1 MDFFPL
7 VKIIYDRIPNI
18 TAGEIKDMQ
27 RAFAKEKKMKD
38 LPSKSQI
45 LNSYFK
51 AVKEWKLERNQ
62 TFETLLR
69 KRAIRSLSW
78 IVPVQVLTKPW
89 PCPGQ
94 CIFCPN
100 DPWMPKSY
108 IKSEP
113 GAMRA
118 WLNQFDPMKQTY
130 NRLQSL
136 TTTGHQTDKIEMIIL
151 WWSWDAYPRDYKID
165 FVKQLYDACNTFSEL
180 KIVQG
185 ESFWTSDSEVKNLM
199 WNVQD
204 SSANA
209 SEWQYSKYHF
219 EIENLDKIK
228 YSDSLEE
235 AIKRNETA
243 KNRIIWLTI
252 ETRPDLVNHENCKF
266 WRELWVTRVEMWIQS
281 TNDEVL
287 KLNKRGHDVQK
298 IKDAM
303 YIMRQYWLKISI
315 HLMPWLYGSDFEK
328 DIQSFRDIYTDPAF
342 QPDEIKF
349 YPTSVIPNTEL
360 YNLYKEWKYT
370 PITTEQILSEI
381 RETFLNII
389 PPYTR
394 IKRLIRDI
402 PATEIVAWSNI
413 TNLSQMAHES
423 LLKEM
428 RDSYNWKWS
437 IDVENFYKRLY
448 GDYKLYESEDEYFQK
463 KSPFGK
469 GEAPKEQGDIYKKN
483 FLAYNP
489 SLLEK
494 AKELR
499 KNMTKAE
506 KKLRYECLQSL
517 EVKVLRRQPIDEYI
531 VDFYVA
537 SKKLVI
543 EIDWD
548 THWSDKEI
556 EYDEKRTEILNNLWL
571 KIIRFTNNEVLNN
584 FESVCGE
591 INEILYPPYPPCQR
605 GAENVSPLFFP
616 ADGGQYTEII
626 WTQPD
631 LKSFRNFVCL
641 DTRSREV
648 RNRVEKKKSDDLNL
662 VLRWYKSSAGQ
673 ECFISFEDELGY
685 LYGFTRLLLPNDDCM
700 VWIQWLEKWTAI
712 IRELHVYGELQKIWD
727 KSGKWTQHTWLGRRL
742 LAFAEGLS
750 KDFWYNQF
758 SVISWVGVREY
769 YRSLWFE
776 LKGTYMAKKI

>member
-1 MDFFPL
+1 MPVNRNNWNLEVNQYYILVYFWLYLMDFFPL
-7 VKIIYDRIPNI
+7 VKAIYDKIQNI
-18 TAGEIKDMQ
+18 TVDEIKDMQ

-45 LNSYFK
+45 LQSYFA
-51 AVKEWKLERNQ
+51 AVKEWKLEKNQ
-62 TFETLLR
+62 TFEMMLR

-108 IKSEP
+108 IKTEP

-118 WLNQFDPMKQTY
+118 WLNHFDPMKQTY

-136 TTTGHQTDKIEMIIL
+136 TSTGHQTDKIEMIIL
-151 WWSWDAYPRDYKID
+151 WWSWDAYPMDYKID

-180 KIVQG
+180 KIKQG
-185 ESFWTSDSEVKNLM
+185 KEKDK
-199 WNVQD
+199 D
-204 SSANA
+204 
-209 SEWQYSKYHF
+209 SKYHF
-219 EIENLDKIK
+219 EIENLDEIK
-228 YSDSLEE
+228 YSKTLEE
-235 AIKRNETA
+235 SIKRNEIA

-252 ETRPDLVNHENCKF
+252 ETRPDLVNHTNCKF
-266 WRELWVTRVEMWIQS
+266 WRELGVTRVEMWIQS

-298 IKDAM
+298 IKDAI

-328 DIQSFRDIYTDPAF
+328 DIQSFKDIYTDSAF

-370 PITTEQILSEI
+370 SITTEQILDEI

-428 RDSYNWKWS
+428 KDSYRWKGS
-437 IDVENFYKRLY
+437 IDVERFYSRLY
-448 GDYKLYESEDEYFQK
+448 GDYKLYESEEKYFWK
-463 KSPFGK
+463 FCP
-469 GEAPKEQGDIYKKN
+469 PLWKEGDH
-483 FLAYNP
+483 
-489 SLLEK
+489 
-494 AKELR
+494 
-499 KNMTKAE
+499 
-506 KKLRYECLQSL
+506 
-517 EVKVLRRQPIDEYI
+517 EVVE
-531 VDFYVA
+531 DFY
-537 SKKLVI
+537 S
-543 EIDWD
+543 W
-548 THWSDKEI
+548 
-556 EYDEKRTEILNNLWL
+556 NG
-571 KIIRFTNNEVLNN
+571 KIP
-584 FESVCGE
+584 S
-591 INEILYPPYPPCQR
+591 
-605 GAENVSPLFFP
+605 AKAVSPLRK
-616 ADGGQYTEII
+616 GEQVETQII

-648 RNRVEKKKSDDLNL
+648 RNRIEKKKSDFLNL
-662 VLRWYKSSAGQ
+662 VLRRYKSSVGQ
-673 ECFISFEDELGY
+673 ECFISFEDEFGY
-685 LYGFTRLLLPNDDCM
+685 LYGFTRLLLPSDDTV
-700 VWIQWLEKWTAI
+700 VWIEWLEKWTAI
-712 IRELHVYGELQKIWD
+712 IRELHVYGQLQKIWE
-727 KSGKWTQHTWLGRRL
+727 KSGQWTQHTWLWKRL
-742 LAFAEGLS
+742 LSFAEKLS
-750 KDFWYNQF
+750 KSFEYKQL
-758 SVISWVGVREY
+758 SVISGVWVREY
-769 YRSLWFE
+769 YKSLWFE
-776 LKGTYMAKKI
+776 LKWTYMVKKF

>member
-7 VKIIYDRIPNI
+7 VKAIYDKIPSI
-18 TAGEIKDMQ
+18 TADEIKDMQ
-27 RAFAKEKKMKD
+27 RAFAKEKKMRD

-45 LNSYFK
+45 LQSYFA
-51 AVKEWKLERNQ
+51 AVREWKLEKNQ
-62 TFETLLR
+62 TFEMLLR
-69 KRAIRSLSW
+69 KRAIRSLSG

-136 TTTGHQTDKIEMIIL
+136 TSTGHQTDKIEMIVL
-151 WWSWDAYPRDYKID
+151 GWSWDAYPRDYKID

-180 KIVQG
+180 KIKQ
-185 ESFWTSDSEVKNLM
+185 
-199 WNVQD
+199 
-204 SSANA
+204 
-209 SEWQYSKYHF
+209 WQVGQEDSKYHF
-219 EIENLDKIK
+219 EILNLDEIK

-235 AIKRNETA
+235 AIKRNEIA

-252 ETRPDLVNHENCKF
+252 ETRPDLVSHENCKF

-287 KLNKRGHDVQK
+287 ELNKRGHNVQK
-298 IKDAM
+298 IKDAIH
-303 YIMRQYWLKISI
+303 IMRQYWFKISI

-328 DIQSFRDIYTDPAF
+328 DIQSFKDIYSDSAF

-349 YPTSVIPNTEL
+349 YPTSVIPNTQL

-370 PITTEQILSEI
+370 PITTEQILDEI

-428 RDSYNWKWS
+428 RNSYHWKDS
-437 IDVENFYKRLY
+437 IDVEKFYKRLY
-448 GDYKLYESEDEYFQK
+448 GDYILYKNEEEYFSKLSWVTDESE
-463 KSPFGK
+463 
-469 GEAPKEQGDIYKKN
+469 I
-483 FLAYNP
+483 
-489 SLLEK
+489 
-494 AKELR
+494 
-499 KNMTKAE
+499 
-506 KKLRYECLQSL
+506 
-517 EVKVLRRQPIDEYI
+517 
-531 VDFYVA
+531 
-537 SKKLVI
+537 
-543 EIDWD
+543 
-548 THWSDKEI
+548 
-556 EYDEKRTEILNNLWL
+556 
-571 KIIRFTNNEVLNN
+571 
-584 FESVCGE
+584 
-591 INEILYPPYPPCQR
+591 
-605 GAENVSPLFFP
+605 
-616 ADGGQYTEII
+616 EII
-626 WTQPD
+626 WQEPD
-631 LKSFRNFVCL
+631 LKSFRSFVCL

-648 RNRVEKKKSDDLNL
+648 RNRIEKKKLDSLNL

-685 LYGFTRLLLPNDDCM
+685 LYGFTRLLLPNQDS
-700 VWIQWLEKWTAI
+700 VAWIDWLEKWTAI
-712 IRELHVYGELQKIWD
+712 IRELHVYGELQKIWE
-727 KSGKWTQHTWLGRRL
+727 KSGKWTQHTWLWKRL
-742 LAFAEGLS
+742 LSFAEKLS
-750 KDFWYNQF
+750 KTFGYNQF
-758 SVISWVGVREY
+758 SVISWVWVREY
-769 YRSLWFE
+769 YKGVWFE
-776 LKGTYMAKKI
+776 LKWTYMSKKI

>member
-1 MDFFPL
+1 MMDFFPI
-7 VKIIYDRIPNI
+7 VKAIYEKIPNI
-18 TAGEIKDMQ
+18 TADEIKDMQ

-51 AVKEWKLERNQ
+51 AVKEWRLEKNQ

-151 WWSWDAYPRDYKID
+151 WWSWDAYPKDYKVD
-165 FVKQLYDACNTFSEL
+165 FVKQLYDACNTFSDL
-180 KIVQG
+180 KIKQNFCW
-185 ESFWTSDSEVKNLM
+185 E
-199 WNVQD
+199 
-204 SSANA
+204 
-209 SEWQYSKYHF
+209 EWDNSKYHF
-219 EIENLDKIK
+219 EIENLDEIK
-228 YSDSLEE
+228 YSESLEE

-243 KNRIIWLTI
+243 NNRIIWLTI

-281 TNDEVL
+281 TNDKVL

-298 IKDAM
+298 IKDAIC
-303 YIMRQYWLKISI
+303 IMRQYWLKISI

-328 DIQSFRDIYTDPAF
+328 DIQSFKDVYTDSAF

-370 PITTEQILSEI
+370 PITTEEILSEI

-413 TNLSQMAHES
+413 TNLSQMAHEA

-428 RDSYNWKWS
+428 RNSFNGNGD
-437 IDVENFYKRLY
+437 IDVDKFYKRLY
-448 GDYKLYESEDEYFQK
+448 LDYKLYKSEEEYFW
-463 KSPFGK
+463 
-469 GEAPKEQGDIYKKN
+469 N
-483 FLAYNP
+483 L
-489 SLLEK
+489 
-494 AKELR
+494 
-499 KNMTKAE
+499 
-506 KKLRYECLQSL
+506 
-517 EVKVLRRQPIDEYI
+517 
-531 VDFYVA
+531 
-537 SKKLVI
+537 
-543 EIDWD
+543 
-548 THWSDKEI
+548 
-556 EYDEKRTEILNNLWL
+556 KRE
-571 KIIRFTNNEVLNN
+571 NEV
-584 FESVCGE
+584 
-591 INEILYPPYPPCQR
+591 
-605 GAENVSPLFFP
+605 
-616 ADGGQYTEII
+616 EII
-626 WTQPD
+626 WEAPD

-648 RNRVEKKKSDDLNL
+648 RNRIEKKKLEDLNL

-685 LYGFTRLLLPNDDCM
+685 LYWFTRLLLPND
-700 VWIQWLEKWTAI
+700 VSVVGVEWLEKWTAI

-742 LAFAEGLS
+742 LSFAEKLS
-750 KDFWYNQF
+750 EEFGYNQF
-758 SVISWVGVREY
+758 SVISWVWVREY
-769 YRSLWFE
+769 YKSLWFE
-776 LKGTYMAKKI
+776 LKGTYMSKKIK

>member
-7 VKIIYDRIPNI
+7 VKAIYDKIPDI
-18 TAGEIKDMQ
+18 TADEIKDMQ

-45 LNSYFK
+45 LQSYFK
-51 AVKEWKLERNQ
+51 AVGEWKLKKDQ

-78 IVPVQVLTKPW
+78 IVPVQVLTKPR

-151 WWSWDAYPRDYKID
+151 GWSWDAYPRDYKID
-165 FVKQLYDACNTFSEL
+165 FVKQLYDACNTFSDL
-180 KIVQG
+180 KIKQNFG
-185 ESFWTSDSEVKNLM
+185 EGGNDESR
-199 WNVQD
+199 
-204 SSANA
+204 
-209 SEWQYSKYHF
+209 YHF
-219 EIENLDKIK
+219 EIQNLDEIK

-252 ETRPDLVNHENCKF
+252 ETRPDLVSHENCKF
-266 WRELWVTRVEMWIQS
+266 WRELGVTRVEMWIQS
-281 TNDEVL
+281 TDDEVL
-287 KLNKRGHDVQK
+287 RLNKRWHDVQK
-298 IKDAM
+298 IKDAI
-303 YIMRQYWLKISI
+303 YIMRQYGLKISI
-315 HLMPWLYGSDFEK
+315 HLMPWLYGSNFEK
-328 DIQSFRDIYTDPAF
+328 DIQSFKDIYSNLAF

-428 RDSYNWKWS
+428 KDSFRWKGS
-437 IDVENFYKRLY
+437 IDVEKFYSRLY
-448 GDYKLYESEDEYFQK
+448 WDYELYESENEYFEK
-463 KSPFGK
+463 YVISNKCEKSIGVMRSRFF
-469 GEAPKEQGDIYKKN
+469 ANAQN
-483 FLAYNP
+483 
-489 SLLEK
+489 S
-494 AKELR
+494 
-499 KNMTKAE
+499 
-506 KKLRYECLQSL
+506 
-517 EVKVLRRQPIDEYI
+517 
-531 VDFYVA
+531 
-537 SKKLVI
+537 
-543 EIDWD
+543 
-548 THWSDKEI
+548 
-556 EYDEKRTEILNNLWL
+556 NL
-571 KIIRFTNNEVLNN
+571 
-584 FESVCGE
+584 
-591 INEILYPPYPPCQR
+591 
-605 GAENVSPLFFP
+605 
-616 ADGGQYTEII
+616 TEII

-648 RNRVEKKKSDDLNL
+648 RNRTEKRKTDSLNL
-662 VLRWYKSSAGQ
+662 VLRWYKSSVGR
-673 ECFISFEDELGY
+673 ECFISFEDELWY
-685 LYGFTRLLLPNDDCM
+685 LYWFTRLLLPNEDS
-700 VWIQWLEKWTAI
+700 VAWIQWLEKWTAI

-727 KSGKWTQHTWLGRRL
+727 KSGQWTQHTWLGKKL
-742 LAFAEGLS
+742 LTFAEKLS
-750 KDFWYNQF
+750 KHTGYNQL
-758 SVISWVGVREY
+758 SVISWVWVREY
-769 YRSLWFE
+769 YKKLWFK
-776 LKGTYMAKKI
+776 LKWTYMQKSV

>member
-1 MDFFPL
+1 MFEFMINWFLMDFFPL
-7 VKIIYDRIPNI
+7 VKAIYDKIPNI
-18 TAGEIKDMQ
+18 TADEIKDMQ

-45 LNSYFK
+45 LQSYFA
-51 AVKEWKLERNQ
+51 AVKEWKLEKNQ
-62 TFETLLR
+62 TFEIMLR

-113 GAMRA
+113 WAMRA

-136 TTTGHQTDKIEMIIL
+136 TSTGHQTDKIEMIIL
-151 WWSWDAYPRDYKID
+151 WWSWDAYPRDYKVD
-165 FVKQLYDACNTFSEL
+165 FVKQLYDACNTFSDL
-180 KIVQG
+180 KIKSFQTTPQSFGQLPSQG
-185 ESFWTSDSEVKNLM
+185 AKISSLWGEGDHEVVERL
-199 WNVQD
+199 
-204 SSANA
+204 
-209 SEWQYSKYHF
+209 SKYHF
-219 EIENLDKIK
+219 EIENLGEIK
-228 YSDSLEE
+228 YSSSLEE

-252 ETRPDLVNHENCKF
+252 ETRPDLVNHTNCRF
-266 WRELWVTRVEMWIQS
+266 WRELGVTRVEMWIQS
-281 TNDEVL
+281 TDDEVL

-298 IKDAM
+298 IKDAI

-328 DIQSFRDIYTDPAF
+328 DIQSFKDIYWDPAF

-428 RDSYNWKWS
+428 KHSYHWKGS
-437 IDVENFYKRLY
+437 IDVERFYSRLY
-448 GDYKLYESEDEYFQK
+448 GDYELYENEDEYF
-463 KSPFGK
+463 SHLCP
-469 GEAPKEQGDIYKKN
+469 PLWKEGDH
-483 FLAYNP
+483 
-489 SLLEK
+489 
-494 AKELR
+494 
-499 KNMTKAE
+499 
-506 KKLRYECLQSL
+506 
-517 EVKVLRRQPIDEYI
+517 EVVE
-531 VDFYVA
+531 DFYLWN
-537 SKKLVI
+537 KKI
-543 EIDWD
+543 P
-548 THWSDKEI
+548 SAK
-556 EYDEKRTEILNNLWL
+556 
-571 KIIRFTNNEVLNN
+571 
-584 FESVCGE
+584 
-591 INEILYPPYPPCQR
+591 
-605 GAENVSPLFFP
+605 AVSPLSK
-616 ADGGQYTEII
+616 GEQIQTYII

-648 RNRVEKKKSDDLNL
+648 RNRIEKKRSDSLNL
-662 VLRWYKSSAGQ
+662 VLRRYKSSAGQ

-685 LYGFTRLLLPNDDCM
+685 LYGFTRLLLPSNDSV
-700 VWIQWLEKWTAI
+700 VWVQWLEKWTAI

-727 KSGKWTQHTWLGRRL
+727 KSGQWTQHTWLWRRL
-742 LAFAEGLS
+742 LSFAEKLS
-750 KDFWYNQF
+750 KSFKYNQL
-758 SVISWVGVREY
+758 SVISWVWVREY
-769 YRSLWFE
+769 YKSLWFE
-776 LKGTYMAKKI
+776 IKWTYMSKII

>member
-1 MDFFPL
+1 MMDFFPI
-7 VKIIYDRIPNI
+7 VKAIYEKIPNI
-18 TAGEIKDMQ
+18 TADEIKDMQ

-51 AVKEWKLERNQ
+51 AVKEWRLEKNQ

-151 WWSWDAYPRDYKID
+151 WWSWDAYPKDYKVD
-165 FVKQLYDACNTFSEL
+165 FVKQLYDACNTFSDL
-180 KIVQG
+180 KIKQNFG
-185 ESFWTSDSEVKNLM
+185 WE
-199 WNVQD
+199 
-204 SSANA
+204 
-209 SEWQYSKYHF
+209 EWDNSKYHF
-219 EIENLDKIK
+219 EIENLDEIK
-228 YSDSLEE
+228 YSESLEE

-243 KNRIIWLTI
+243 NNRIIWLTI

-281 TNDEVL
+281 TNDKVL

-298 IKDAM
+298 IKDAIC
-303 YIMRQYWLKISI
+303 IMRQYWLKISI

-328 DIQSFRDIYTDPAF
+328 DIQSFKDVYTDSAF

-370 PITTEQILSEI
+370 PITTEEILSEI

-413 TNLSQMAHES
+413 TNLSQMAHEA

-428 RDSYNWKWS
+428 RNSFNGNGD
-437 IDVENFYKRLY
+437 IDVDKFYKRLY
-448 GDYKLYESEDEYFQK
+448 LDYKLYKSEEEYFW
-463 KSPFGK
+463 
-469 GEAPKEQGDIYKKN
+469 N
-483 FLAYNP
+483 L
-489 SLLEK
+489 
-494 AKELR
+494 
-499 KNMTKAE
+499 
-506 KKLRYECLQSL
+506 
-517 EVKVLRRQPIDEYI
+517 
-531 VDFYVA
+531 
-537 SKKLVI
+537 
-543 EIDWD
+543 
-548 THWSDKEI
+548 
-556 EYDEKRTEILNNLWL
+556 KRE
-571 KIIRFTNNEVLNN
+571 NEV
-584 FESVCGE
+584 
-591 INEILYPPYPPCQR
+591 
-605 GAENVSPLFFP
+605 
-616 ADGGQYTEII
+616 EII
-626 WTQPD
+626 WEAPD

-648 RNRVEKKKSDDLNL
+648 RNRIEKKKLEDLNL

-685 LYGFTRLLLPNDDCM
+685 LYWFTRLLLPND
-700 VWIQWLEKWTAI
+700 VSVVGVEWLEKWTAI

-742 LAFAEGLS
+742 LSFAEKLS
-750 KDFWYNQF
+750 EEFGYNQF
-758 SVISWVGVREY
+758 SVISWVWVREY
-769 YRSLWFE
+769 YKSLWFE
-776 LKGTYMAKKI
+776 LKGTYMSKKIK

>member
-7 VKIIYDRIPNI
+7 VKAIYDKVPNI
-18 TAGEIKDMQ
+18 TADEIKDMQ

-45 LNSYFK
+45 LQSYFS
-51 AVKEWKLERNQ
+51 AVDEWKLERNQ
-62 TFETLLR
+62 AFETLLR

-118 WLNQFDPMKQTY
+118 WLNQFNPMKQTY

-136 TTTGHQTDKIEMIIL
+136 TITGHQTDKIEMIIL

-180 KIVQG
+180 KIKQSFG
-185 ESFWTSDSEVKNLM
+185 EGGNDESR
-199 WNVQD
+199 
-204 SSANA
+204 
-209 SEWQYSKYHF
+209 YHF
-219 EIENLDKIK
+219 EIQNLGEIK
-228 YSDSLEE
+228 YSKSLEE

-243 KNRIIWLTI
+243 INRIIWLTI
-252 ETRPDLVNHENCKF
+252 ETRPDLVSHENCKF
-266 WRELWVTRVEMWIQS
+266 WRELGVTRVEMWIQS
-281 TNDEVL
+281 TDDGVL
-287 KLNKRGHDVQK
+287 ELNKRWHDVHK
-298 IKDAM
+298 IKDAIH
-303 YIMRQYWLKISI
+303 IMRQYGLKISI
-315 HLMPWLYGSDFEK
+315 HLMPWLYGSDFDK
-328 DIQSFRDIYTDPAF
+328 DIKSFIQIYSDSAF

-360 YNLYKEWKYT
+360 YNLYKGWKYT

-428 RDSYNWKWS
+428 KSSYLWKWS
-437 IDVENFYKRLY
+437 IDIEKFYGRLY
-448 GDYKLYESEDEYFQK
+448 WDYELYGSEDEYFE
-463 KSPFGK
+463 KSK
-469 GEAPKEQGDIYKKN
+469 WQ
-483 FLAYNP
+483 
-489 SLLEK
+489 
-494 AKELR
+494 
-499 KNMTKAE
+499 
-506 KKLRYECLQSL
+506 
-517 EVKVLRRQPIDEYI
+517 
-531 VDFYVA
+531 
-537 SKKLVI
+537 
-543 EIDWD
+543 
-548 THWSDKEI
+548 DK
-556 EYDEKRTEILNNLWL
+556 
-571 KIIRFTNNEVLNN
+571 
-584 FESVCGE
+584 S
-591 INEILYPPYPPCQR
+591 Q
-605 GAENVSPLFFP
+605 
-616 ADGGQYTEII
+616 II

-631 LKSFRNFVCL
+631 LESFRNFVCL

-648 RNRVEKKKSDDLNL
+648 RNRIEKKKSDSLNL
-662 VLRWYKSSAGQ
+662 VLRWYKSSVGQ

-685 LYGFTRLLLPNDDCM
+685 LYWFTRLLLPNEDSV
-700 VWIQWLEKWTAI
+700 VWIQWLEKLTAI
-712 IRELHVYGELQKIWD
+712 IRELHVYGELQKIWE
-727 KSGKWTQHTWLGRRL
+727 KSGQWTQHTWLWRRL
-742 LAFAEGLS
+742 LSFAEKLS
-750 KDFWYNQF
+750 KLSGYRQF
-758 SVISWVGVREY
+758 SVISWVWVREY
-769 YRSLWFE
+769 YKSLWFE
-776 LKGTYMAKKI
+776 LKWTYMAKNIS

>member
-7 VKIIYDRIPNI
+7 VKAIYDKIPNI
-18 TAGEIKDMQ
+18 TVDEIKDMQ

-45 LNSYFK
+45 LQSYFA
-51 AVKEWKLERNQ
+51 AVKEWKLEKNQ

-165 FVKQLYDACNTFSEL
+165 FVKQLYDACNTFSDL
-180 KIVQG
+180 KIKQNFG
-185 ESFWTSDSEVKNLM
+185 DGGNDESR
-199 WNVQD
+199 
-204 SSANA
+204 
-209 SEWQYSKYHF
+209 YHF
-219 EIENLDKIK
+219 EIQNLDEIK
-228 YSDSLEE
+228 YSDSLEG
-235 AIKRNETA
+235 AIKRNEIA

-252 ETRPDLVNHENCKF
+252 ETRPDLVSHENCKF

-281 TNDEVL
+281 TDDEVL
-287 KLNKRGHDVQK
+287 KLNKRGHNVQK
-298 IKDAM
+298 IKDAI
-303 YIMRQYWLKISI
+303 YIMRQYGLKISI

-328 DIQSFRDIYTDPAF
+328 DIQSFKDIYSNSAF

-360 YNLYKEWKYT
+360 YDLYKEWKYT

-402 PATEIVAWSNI
+402 PATEIVAGSNI

-428 RDSYNWKWS
+428 KDSFHWKGS
-437 IDVENFYKRLY
+437 IDVEKFYSRLY
-448 GDYKLYESEDEYFQK
+448 LDYELYESDDEYFEKLLQK
-463 KSPFGK
+463 PHPTPLLL
-469 GEAPKEQGDIYKKN
+469 GEGNDEVVG
-483 FLAYNP
+483 
-489 SLLEK
+489 
-494 AKELR
+494 
-499 KNMTKAE
+499 
-506 KKLRYECLQSL
+506 
-517 EVKVLRRQPIDEYI
+517 EVK
-531 VDFYVA
+531 
-537 SKKLVI
+537 
-543 EIDWD
+543 
-548 THWSDKEI
+548 
-556 EYDEKRTEILNNLWL
+556 TE
-571 KIIRFTNNEVLNN
+571 V
-584 FESVCGE
+584 
-591 INEILYPPYPPCQR
+591 
-605 GAENVSPLFFP
+605 
-616 ADGGQYTEII
+616 I
-626 WTQPD
+626 WTHPD

-641 DTRSREV
+641 DTRSREI
-648 RNRVEKKKSDDLNL
+648 RNRTEKKKSDLLNL
-662 VLRWYKSSAGQ
+662 VLRWYKSSVGQ

-685 LYGFTRLLLPNDDCM
+685 LYWFARLLLPKHGS
-700 VWIQWLEKWTAI
+700 VAWIEWLEMWTAI

-727 KSGKWTQHTWLGRRL
+727 KSGQWTQHTWLWRRL
-742 LAFAEGLS
+742 LSFAEKLS
-750 KDFWYNQF
+750 KSFGYKQF
-758 SVISWVGVREY
+758 SVISWVWVREY

-776 LKGTYMAKKI
+776 LKWTYMSKPI

>member
-7 VKIIYDRIPNI
+7 VKAIYDKIPDI
-18 TAGEIKDMQ
+18 TADEIKDMQ

-45 LNSYFK
+45 LQSYFA
-51 AVKEWKLERNQ
+51 AVKEWKIERNQ

-89 PCPGQ
+89 SCPGQ

-118 WLNQFDPMKQTY
+118 WLNQFDPMRQVY

-151 WWSWDAYPRDYKID
+151 GWSRDAYPRNYKID
-165 FVKQLYDACNTFSEL
+165 FVKQLYDACNTFSDL
-180 KIVQG
+180 RIKQNFG
-185 ESFWTSDSEVKNLM
+185 EGGNDESR
-199 WNVQD
+199 
-204 SSANA
+204 
-209 SEWQYSKYHF
+209 YHF
-219 EIENLDKIK
+219 EIQNLDEIK

-252 ETRPDLVNHENCKF
+252 ETRPDLVSHENCKF
-266 WRELWVTRVEMWIQS
+266 WRELGVTRVEMWIQS
-281 TNDEVL
+281 TDDEVL

-298 IKDAM
+298 IKDAI
-303 YIMRQYWLKISI
+303 YIMRQYGLKISI

-328 DIQSFRDIYTDPAF
+328 DIQSFKDIYSDSAF

-360 YNLYKEWKYT
+360 YNLYKEWKYI

-428 RDSYNWKWS
+428 KDSFHWKGR
-437 IDVENFYKRLY
+437 IDVEKFYSRLY
-448 GDYKLYESEDEYFQK
+448 WDYELYENEDDYFEKMSQK
-463 KSPFGK
+463 PHPTPLLL
-469 GEAPKEQGDIYKKN
+469 GEGSHEVVG
-483 FLAYNP
+483 
-489 SLLEK
+489 
-494 AKELR
+494 
-499 KNMTKAE
+499 
-506 KKLRYECLQSL
+506 
-517 EVKVLRRQPIDEYI
+517 EVKV
-531 VDFYVA
+531 
-537 SKKLVI
+537 
-543 EIDWD
+543 
-548 THWSDKEI
+548 
-556 EYDEKRTEILNNLWL
+556 
-571 KIIRFTNNEVLNN
+571 
-584 FESVCGE
+584 G
-591 INEILYPPYPPCQR
+591 
-605 GAENVSPLFFP
+605 
-616 ADGGQYTEII
+616 II

-648 RNRVEKKKSDDLNL
+648 RNRTEKRKSESLNL

-673 ECFISFEDELGY
+673 ECFVSFEDELGY
-685 LYGFTRLLLPNDDCM
+685 LYWFTRLLLPNDDS
-700 VWIQWLEKWTAI
+700 VAWIDWLEKWTAI

-727 KSGKWTQHTWLGRRL
+727 KSGQWTQHTWLWRRL
-742 LAFAEGLS
+742 ISFAERLS
-750 KDFWYNQF
+750 KSFGYNQF
-758 SVISWVGVREY
+758 SVISWVWVREY
-769 YRSLWFE
+769 YKSLWFE
-776 LKGTYMAKKI
+776 LKWTYMSKKI

>member
-7 VKIIYDRIPNI
+7 VKIIYDSIPNI
-18 TAGEIKDMQ
+18 TADEVKDLQ
-27 RAFAKEKKMKD
+27 RSFAKENKMKD

-113 GAMRA
+113 WAMRA

-151 WWSWDAYPRDYKID
+151 WWSWDAYPKDYKID

-180 KIVQG
+180 KIQTFQTTPQPPAAPITGSKITSLWG
-185 ESFWTSDSEVKNLM
+185 EGDREAVERL
-199 WNVQD
+199 
-204 SSANA
+204 
-209 SEWQYSKYHF
+209 SKYHF
-219 EIENLDKIK
+219 EIENLDEIK
-228 YSDSLEE
+228 YSESLEE

-287 KLNKRGHDVQK
+287 KLNKRWHDVQK

-328 DIQSFRDIYTDPAF
+328 DIQSFRDIYTNPAF

-360 YNLYKEWKYT
+360 YNLYKEWKYS

-428 RDSYNWKWS
+428 RDSYNWKGS
-437 IDVENFYKRLY
+437 INVEKFYKRLY
-448 GDYKLYESEDEYFQK
+448 WDYKSYNSEEEYFEK
-463 KSPFGK
+463 LSYKPHPTPLLI
-469 GEAPKEQGDIYKKN
+469 GEGNHEVVGDV
-483 FLAYNP
+483 
-489 SLLEK
+489 E
-494 AKELR
+494 
-499 KNMTKAE
+499 T
-506 KKLRYECLQSL
+506 Q
-517 EVKVLRRQPIDEYI
+517 
-531 VDFYVA
+531 
-537 SKKLVI
+537 
-543 EIDWD
+543 
-548 THWSDKEI
+548 
-556 EYDEKRTEILNNLWL
+556 
-571 KIIRFTNNEVLNN
+571 
-584 FESVCGE
+584 
-591 INEILYPPYPPCQR
+591 
-605 GAENVSPLFFP
+605 
-616 ADGGQYTEII
+616 II
-626 WTQPD
+626 WQNPD

-648 RNRVEKKKSDDLNL
+648 RNRVEKRKSDDLNL

-685 LYGFTRLLLPNDDCM
+685 LYWFTRLLLPDDNSV
-700 VWIQWLEKWTAI
+700 VWVEWLEKWTAI
-712 IRELHVYGELQKIWD
+712 IRELHVYWELQKIWE

-742 LAFAEGLS
+742 LAFAGRIS
-750 KDFWYNQF
+750 KESGYDQF
-758 SVISWVGVREY
+758 SVISWVWVREY
-769 YRSLWFE
+769 YKSLWFE
-776 LKGTYMAKKI
+776 LKWTYMSKKI

>member
-1 MDFFPL
+1 MKFFPL
-7 VKIIYDRIPNI
+7 VKAIYDKIPNI
-18 TAGEIKDMQ
+18 TADEIKDMQ

-45 LNSYFK
+45 LQSYFT

-62 TFETLLR
+62 TFEMLLR

-118 WLNQFDPMKQTY
+118 WLNQFDPLKQTY
-130 NRLQSL
+130 NRLRSL

-165 FVKQLYDACNTFSEL
+165 FVKRLYDACNTFSDL
-180 KIVQG
+180 KIKQNFG
-185 ESFWTSDSEVKNLM
+185 WESDN
-199 WNVQD
+199 N
-204 SSANA
+204 
-209 SEWQYSKYHF
+209 SKYHF
-219 EIENLDKIK
+219 EIENLDEIK
-228 YSDSLEE
+228 YSNSLEE
-235 AIKRNETA
+235 AIRHNEKA

-252 ETRPDLVNHENCKF
+252 ETRPDLVNYENCKF
-266 WRELWVTRVEMWIQS
+266 WRELWVTRVEMGIQS

-287 KLNKRGHDVQK
+287 KLNKRWHDVQK
-298 IKDAM
+298 IKDAI
-303 YIMRQYWLKISI
+303 YIMRQYGFKISI

-328 DIQSFRDIYTDPAF
+328 DIQSFKDVYWDPAF

-360 YNLYKEWKYT
+360 YDLYEEWKYT
-370 PITTEQILSEI
+370 PITTEQILAEI

-402 PATEIVAWSNI
+402 PATEIVAGSNI

-428 RDSYNWKWS
+428 KNSFYGKWT
-437 IDVENFYKRLY
+437 IDAENFYSRLY
-448 GDYKLYESEDEYFQK
+448 WNYELYEDEDEYF
-463 KSPFGK
+463 
-469 GEAPKEQGDIYKKN
+469 KN
-483 FLAYNP
+483 W
-489 SLLEK
+489 
-494 AKELR
+494 R
-499 KNMTKAE
+499 KRE
-506 KKLRYECLQSL
+506 RG
-517 EVKVLRRQPIDEYI
+517 
-531 VDFYVA
+531 
-537 SKKLVI
+537 LV
-543 EIDWD
+543 
-548 THWSDKEI
+548 
-556 EYDEKRTEILNNLWL
+556 
-571 KIIRFTNNEVLNN
+571 
-584 FESVCGE
+584 
-591 INEILYPPYPPCQR
+591 
-605 GAENVSPLFFP
+605 
-616 ADGGQYTEII
+616 EII

-648 RNRVEKKKSDDLNL
+648 RNRIEKKQTKNLNL
-662 VLRWYKSSAGQ
+662 VLHWYSSSVGQ

-685 LYGFTRLLLPNDDCM
+685 LYGFTRLLLPNDNSV
-700 VWIQWLEKWTAI
+700 VWIEGLGRLIAI

-727 KSGKWTQHTWLGRRL
+727 KSGQWTQHTWLWRRL
-742 LAFAEGLS
+742 LLFAEKLS
-750 KDFWYNQF
+750 RQF
-758 SVISWVGVREY
+758 GYIQLSVISWVWVREY

-776 LKGTYMAKKI
+776 LKWTYMVKNIK

>member
-7 VKIIYDRIPNI
+7 VKAIYDRIPDI
-18 TAGEIKDMQ
+18 TADEIKDMQ

-45 LNSYFK
+45 LQSYFA
-51 AVKEWKLERNQ
+51 AVKEWKLEKNQ
-62 TFETLLR
+62 TFESLLR

-151 WWSWDAYPRDYKID
+151 GWSWDAYPRDYKID

-180 KIVQG
+180 KIVQWKEISPTPLNKGGNPEDEGIVLAKG
-185 ESFWTSDSEVKNLM
+185 EQSNTPMDSLSQAPQNDNQL
-199 WNVQD
+199 
-204 SSANA
+204 SR
-209 SEWQYSKYHF
+209 YHF
-219 EIENLDKIK
+219 EIQNLDEIK

-252 ETRPDLVNHENCKF
+252 ETRPDLVSHENCKF
-266 WRELWVTRVEMWIQS
+266 RRELGVTRVEMWIQS
-281 TNDEVL
+281 TDDEVL
-287 KLNKRGHDVQK
+287 KLNKRWHDVQK
-298 IKDAM
+298 IKDAIC
-303 YIMRQYWLKISI
+303 IMRQYGLKISI

-328 DIQSFRDIYTDPAF
+328 DIQSFKDIYSNPAF

-360 YNLYKEWKYT
+360 YNLYKEWKYS

-381 RETFLNII
+381 RETFLDII

-428 RDSYNWKWS
+428 KDSFHWKGS
-437 IDVENFYKRLY
+437 IDVEKFYSRLY
-448 GDYKLYESEDEYFQK
+448 WDYQLYEGEDEYFWK
-463 KSPFGK
+463 KIPPTPLIK
-469 GEAPKEQGDIYKKN
+469 GG
-483 FLAYNP
+483 NP
-489 SLLEK
+489 EDGGIALLE
-494 AKELR
+494 
-499 KNMTKAE
+499 
-506 KKLRYECLQSL
+506 
-517 EVKVLRRQPIDEYI
+517 
-531 VDFYVA
+531 
-537 SKKLVI
+537 
-543 EIDWD
+543 
-548 THWSDKEI
+548 
-556 EYDEKRTEILNNLWL
+556 
-571 KIIRFTNNEVLNN
+571 
-584 FESVCGE
+584 
-591 INEILYPPYPPCQR
+591 
-605 GAENVSPLFFP
+605 
-616 ADGGQYTEII
+616 GGQYIQII

-631 LKSFRNFVCL
+631 LESFRNFVCL

-648 RNRVEKKKSDDLNL
+648 RNRIEKKKSDFLNL
-662 VLRWYKSSAGQ
+662 VLRWYKSSVGQ

-685 LYGFTRLLLPNDDCM
+685 LYGFTRLLLPNDDSV
-700 VWIQWLEKWTAI
+700 VWIDWLEKWTAI

-727 KSGKWTQHTWLGRRL
+727 KSGQWTQHTWLWKRL
-742 LAFAEGLS
+742 LSFAESLS
-750 KDFWYNQF
+750 KSFGYNQL
-758 SVISWVGVREY
+758 SVISGVGVREY
-769 YRSLWFE
+769 YKGLWFE
-776 LKGTYMAKKI
+776 LKWTYMAKNI

>member
-1 MDFFPL
+1 MDFSPL
-7 VKIIYDRIPNI
+7 VKQIYDRIPNI
-18 TAGEIKDMQ
+18 TADEIKDMQ
-27 RAFAKEKKMKD
+27 RAFAKDEKMKD

-45 LNSYFK
+45 LQSYFK
-51 AVKEWKLERNQ
+51 AVKEWRLEKNQ
-62 TFETLLR
+62 TFEMLLR

-113 GAMRA
+113 WAMRA
-118 WLNQFDPMKQTY
+118 WLNQFDPMKQVY

-136 TTTGHQTDKIEMIIL
+136 TTTGHQTDKIEMIVL

-165 FVKQLYDACNTFSEL
+165 FVKQLYDACNTFSDL
-180 KIVQG
+180 KIKQNFG
-185 ESFWTSDSEVKNLM
+185 WEINDN
-199 WNVQD
+199 
-204 SSANA
+204 
-209 SEWQYSKYHF
+209 SKYHF
-219 EIENLDKIK
+219 EIENLDEIK
-228 YSDSLEE
+228 YSSSLEE
-235 AIKRNETA
+235 AIKRNEIA

-252 ETRPDLVNHENCKF
+252 ETRPDLVSHENCKF

-303 YIMRQYWLKISI
+303 YIMRQYGLKISI
-315 HLMPWLYGSDFEK
+315 HLMPWLYGSDFKK

-360 YNLYKEWKYT
+360 YDLYKEWKYT
-370 PITTEQILSEI
+370 PITTDQILSEI

-402 PATEIVAWSNI
+402 PATEISAWSNI
-413 TNLSQMAHES
+413 TNLSQLAHDS

-428 RDSYNWKWS
+428 RNSINWKGS
-437 IDVENFYKRLY
+437 IDVESFYARLY
-448 GDYKLYESEDEYFQK
+448 GDYKLYENEDEYFSK
-463 KSPFGK
+463 CVISNECEKSIG
-469 GEAPKEQGDIYKKN
+469 
-483 FLAYNP
+483 
-489 SLLEK
+489 
-494 AKELR
+494 
-499 KNMTKAE
+499 
-506 KKLRYECLQSL
+506 
-517 EVKVLRRQPIDEYI
+517 
-531 VDFYVA
+531 
-537 SKKLVI
+537 VI
-543 EIDWD
+543 
-548 THWSDKEI
+548 HS
-556 EYDEKRTEILNNLWL
+556 
-571 KIIRFTNNEVLNN
+571 
-584 FESVCGE
+584 G
-591 INEILYPPYPPCQR
+591 
-605 GAENVSPLFFP
+605 FF
-616 ADGGQYTEII
+616 ADAQNDRLTQII

-648 RNRVEKKKSDDLNL
+648 RNRIEKKKSDSLNL
-662 VLRWYKSSAGQ
+662 VLRWYLSSAGQ

-685 LYGFTRLLLPNDDCM
+685 LYGFTRLLLPSDSSV
-700 VWIQWLEKWTAI
+700 VWIPWLEKWTAI
-712 IRELHVYGELQKIWD
+712 IRELHVYGELQKIWE
-727 KSGKWTQHTWLGRRL
+727 KSDLWTQHTWLWKRL
-742 LAFAEGLS
+742 LSFAEKLS
-750 KDFWYNQF
+750 KNFWYMQL
-758 SVISWVGVREY
+758 SVISWIWVREY
-769 YRSLWFE
+769 YKKNWFE
-776 LKGTYMAKKI
+776 LMWTYMSKVL

>member
-7 VKIIYDRIPNI
+7 VKAIYDKIPDI
-18 TAGEIKDMQ
+18 TADEIKDMQ

-45 LNSYFK
+45 LQSYFV
-51 AVKEWKLERNQ
+51 AVREWKLGKSQ
-62 TFETLLR
+62 TFEMLLR
-69 KRAIRSLSW
+69 KRAIRSLSG

-136 TTTGHQTDKIEMIIL
+136 TSTGHQTDKIEMIVL
-151 WWSWDAYPRDYKID
+151 GWSWDAYPRDYKID

-180 KIVQG
+180 KIKQ
-185 ESFWTSDSEVKNLM
+185 
-199 WNVQD
+199 
-204 SSANA
+204 
-209 SEWQYSKYHF
+209 WQVGQEDSKYHF
-219 EIENLDKIK
+219 EILNLDGIK

-252 ETRPDLVNHENCKF
+252 ETRPDLVSHENCKF

-287 KLNKRGHDVQK
+287 ELNKRGHNVQK
-298 IKDAM
+298 IKDAIH
-303 YIMRQYWLKISI
+303 IMRQYGFKISI

-328 DIQSFRDIYTDPAF
+328 DIQSFRDIYSDSTF

-349 YPTSVIPNTEL
+349 YPTSVIPNTQL

-370 PITTEQILSEI
+370 PITTEQILDEI

-428 RDSYNWKWS
+428 KKLYHWKGN
-437 IDVENFYKRLY
+437 IDVEKFYKRLY
-448 GDYKLYESEDEYFQK
+448 GEYILYKDEEEYFSKLSLMNHESE
-463 KSPFGK
+463 
-469 GEAPKEQGDIYKKN
+469 I
-483 FLAYNP
+483 
-489 SLLEK
+489 
-494 AKELR
+494 
-499 KNMTKAE
+499 
-506 KKLRYECLQSL
+506 
-517 EVKVLRRQPIDEYI
+517 
-531 VDFYVA
+531 
-537 SKKLVI
+537 
-543 EIDWD
+543 
-548 THWSDKEI
+548 
-556 EYDEKRTEILNNLWL
+556 
-571 KIIRFTNNEVLNN
+571 
-584 FESVCGE
+584 
-591 INEILYPPYPPCQR
+591 
-605 GAENVSPLFFP
+605 
-616 ADGGQYTEII
+616 EII
-626 WTQPD
+626 WLEPD

-648 RNRVEKKKSDDLNL
+648 RNRTEENKSDSLNL

-673 ECFISFEDELGY
+673 ECFISFEDELWY
-685 LYGFTRLLLPNDDCM
+685 LYGFTRLLLPNDDS
-700 VWIQWLEKWTAI
+700 VAWIDWLEKWTAI
-712 IRELHVYGELQKIWD
+712 IRELHVYGELQKIWE
-727 KSGKWTQHTWLGRRL
+727 KSGKWTQHTWLWKRL
-742 LAFAEGLS
+742 LSFAEKLS
-750 KDFWYNQF
+750 KTFGYNQF
-758 SVISWVGVREY
+758 SVISWVWVREY
-769 YRSLWFE
+769 YKGVWFE
-776 LKGTYMAKKI
+776 LKWTYMSKKI

>member
-1 MDFFPL
+1 MDFFSL
-7 VKIIYDRIPNI
+7 VEAIYNKIPDI
-18 TAGEIKDMQ
+18 TADEIKDMQ

-45 LNSYFK
+45 LQSYFA
-51 AVKEWKLERNQ
+51 AVKEWKLEKNQ
-62 TFETLLR
+62 TFEMLLR

-113 GAMRA
+113 WAMRA
-118 WLNQFDPMKQTY
+118 WLNQFDPLKQTY

-136 TTTGHQTDKIEMIIL
+136 TSTGHQTDKIEMIIL
-151 WWSWDAYPRDYKID
+151 GWSWDAYPRDYKID
-165 FVKQLYDACNTFSEL
+165 FVKQLYDACNTFSDL
-180 KIVQG
+180 KILQWVKSCPPLRKERDHEVVEDFYSWNCLPLSRGNVACDKGVKIPQPPAAPFKKGAQKG
-185 ESFWTSDSEVKNLM
+185 EQSNTPM
-199 WNVQD
+199 D
-204 SSANA
+204 SSSQVDTVSGAPQNDNQF
-209 SEWQYSKYHF
+209 SRYHF
-219 EIENLDKIK
+219 EIQNLDKIN
-228 YSDSLEE
+228 YSDSLEQ

-266 WRELWVTRVEMWIQS
+266 WRELGVTRVEMWIQS

-287 KLNKRGHDVQK
+287 KLNKRGHNVQK
-298 IKDAM
+298 IKDA
-303 YIMRQYWLKISI
+303 IHVMRQYWLKISI

-328 DIQSFRDIYTDPAF
+328 DIQSFKDIYWDSAF

-423 LLKEM
+423 LLNEM
-428 RDSYNWKWS
+428 KDSFHWKGS
-437 IDVENFYKRLY
+437 IDVEKFYSRLY
-448 GDYKLYESEDEYFQK
+448 GDYELYESEDEYFLSMSQK
-463 KSPFGK
+463 PHPTPLLI
-469 GEAPKEQGDIYKKN
+469 GEGNHEVVG
-483 FLAYNP
+483 
-489 SLLEK
+489 
-494 AKELR
+494 
-499 KNMTKAE
+499 
-506 KKLRYECLQSL
+506 
-517 EVKVLRRQPIDEYI
+517 EVKTQ
-531 VDFYVA
+531 
-537 SKKLVI
+537 
-543 EIDWD
+543 
-548 THWSDKEI
+548 
-556 EYDEKRTEILNNLWL
+556 
-571 KIIRFTNNEVLNN
+571 
-584 FESVCGE
+584 
-591 INEILYPPYPPCQR
+591 
-605 GAENVSPLFFP
+605 
-616 ADGGQYTEII
+616 II
-626 WTQPD
+626 WIQPD

-648 RNRVEKKKSDDLNL
+648 RNRIEKKKSDFLNL
-662 VLRWYKSSAGQ
+662 VLRRYKSSAGQ

-685 LYGFTRLLLPNDDCM
+685 LYGFTRLLLPNKDSIVDFD
-700 VWIQWLEKWTAI
+700 WLWKWTAI
-712 IRELHVYGELQKIWD
+712 IRELHVYGQLQKIWE
-727 KSGKWTQHTWLGRRL
+727 KSGQWTQHTWLWKKL
-742 LAFAEGLS
+742 LSFAERLS
-750 KDFWYNQF
+750 KSFGYNQL
-758 SVISWVGVREY
+758 SVISGVWVREY
-769 YRSLWFE
+769 YKSLWFE
-776 LKGTYMAKKI
+776 LKWTYMAKKI

>member
-7 VKIIYDRIPNI
+7 VKAIYDKIPNI
-18 TAGEIKDMQ
+18 TADEIKDMQ

-38 LPSKSQI
+38 LPSKSEI
-45 LNSYFK
+45 LQSYFA
-51 AVKEWKLERNQ
+51 AVKEWKLGKNQ
-62 TFETLLR
+62 TFEIMLR

-78 IVPVQVLTKPW
+78 IVPVQVLTKPR

-151 WWSWDAYPRDYKID
+151 GWSWDAYPRDYKID
-165 FVKQLYDACNTFSEL
+165 FVKQLYDACNTFSDL
-180 KIVQG
+180 KIKQD
-185 ESFWTSDSEVKNLM
+185 FWEGGNDVSR
-199 WNVQD
+199 
-204 SSANA
+204 
-209 SEWQYSKYHF
+209 YHF
-219 EIENLDKIK
+219 EIQNLDEIN

-252 ETRPDLVNHENCKF
+252 ETRPDLVNHENCRF

-287 KLNKRGHDVQK
+287 ELNRRGHDVQK

-303 YIMRQYWLKISI
+303 YIMRQYGLKISI

-328 DIQSFRDIYTDPAF
+328 DIQSFKDVYTDPYF

-428 RDSYNWKWS
+428 KNSFHWKGS
-437 IDVENFYKRLY
+437 IDVEKFYSRLY
-448 GDYKLYESEDEYFQK
+448 WDYELYESEDEYFLKWNIQD
-463 KSPFGK
+463 S
-469 GEAPKEQGDIYKKN
+469 
-483 FLAYNP
+483 
-489 SLLEK
+489 SLRSEWH
-494 AKELR
+494 
-499 KNMTKAE
+499 
-506 KKLRYECLQSL
+506 
-517 EVKVLRRQPIDEYI
+517 V
-531 VDFYVA
+531 
-537 SKKLVI
+537 
-543 EIDWD
+543 
-548 THWSDKEI
+548 
-556 EYDEKRTEILNNLWL
+556 
-571 KIIRFTNNEVLNN
+571 FT
-584 FESVCGE
+584 
-591 INEILYPPYPPCQR
+591 Q
-605 GAENVSPLFFP
+605 
-616 ADGGQYTEII
+616 II
-626 WTQPD
+626 WVQPD
-631 LKSFRNFVCL
+631 LESFRNFVCL

-648 RNRVEKKKSDDLNL
+648 RNRIEKKKSDSLNL

-673 ECFISFEDELGY
+673 ECFISFEDELWY
-685 LYGFTRLLLPNDDCM
+685 LYGFTRLLLPNWDS
-700 VWIQWLEKWTAI
+700 VAWIDWLEKWTAI
-712 IRELHVYGELQKIWD
+712 IRELHVYGELQKIWE
-727 KSGKWTQHTWLGRRL
+727 KSGKWTQHTWLWKRL
-742 LAFAEGLS
+742 LWFTEKLS
-750 KDFWYNQF
+750 KSFGYNQL
-758 SVISWVGVREY
+758 SVISWVWVREY
-769 YRSLWFE
+769 YKGVWFE
-776 LKGTYMAKKI
+776 LKWTYMAKSI

>member
-7 VKIIYDRIPNI
+7 VKAIYDKIPNI
-18 TAGEIKDMQ
+18 TADEIKDMQ

-45 LNSYFK
+45 LQSYFN
-51 AVKEWKLERNQ
+51 AVREWKLKKNQ

-118 WLNQFDPMKQTY
+118 WLNQFDPMKQVY

-136 TTTGHQTDKIEMIIL
+136 TTTGHQTDKIEMIVL
-151 WWSWDAYPRDYKID
+151 WWSWDAYPMDYKVD

-180 KIVQG
+180 KIVQWKYIPPTPLAKG
-185 ESFWTSDSEVKNLM
+185 GL
-199 WNVQD
+199 WNVQQEKMSPFD
-204 SSANA
+204 KGEAPQ
-209 SEWQYSKYHF
+209 EQGDIYSKYHF
-219 EIENLDKIK
+219 EIQNLDEIK
-228 YSDSLEE
+228 YSSSLEE

-252 ETRPDLVNHENCKF
+252 ETRPDLVNHTNCKF
-266 WRELWVTRVEMWIQS
+266 WRELGVTRVEMWIQS
-281 TNDEVL
+281 TDNEVL

-298 IKDAM
+298 IKDAIH
-303 YIMRQYWLKISI
+303 IMRQYGFKISI

-328 DIQSFRDIYTDPAF
+328 DIQSFKDIYSNPAF

-402 PATEIVAWSNI
+402 PATEIEAGSNI

-428 RDSYNWKWS
+428 KNSFNGKWD
-437 IDVENFYKRLY
+437 IDVEKFYKRLY
-448 GDYKLYESEDEYFQK
+448 WDYELFESEDEYF
-463 KSPFGK
+463 
-469 GEAPKEQGDIYKKN
+469 
-483 FLAYNP
+483 
-489 SLLEK
+489 EK
-494 AKELR
+494 TCVQHSSSQAHQ
-499 KNMTKAE
+499 N
-506 KKLRYECLQSL
+506 
-517 EVKVLRRQPIDEYI
+517 D
-531 VDFYVA
+531 
-537 SKKLVI
+537 
-543 EIDWD
+543 
-548 THWSDKEI
+548 
-556 EYDEKRTEILNNLWL
+556 NL
-571 KIIRFTNNEVLNN
+571 T
-584 FESVCGE
+584 
-591 INEILYPPYPPCQR
+591 Q
-605 GAENVSPLFFP
+605 
-616 ADGGQYTEII
+616 II
-626 WTQPD
+626 WTHPD

-648 RNRVEKKKSDDLNL
+648 RNRTEKKKSDSLNL
-662 VLRWYKSSAGQ
+662 VLRRYRSSAWT
-673 ECFISFEDELGY
+673 ECFISFEDELWY
-685 LYGFTRLLLPNDDCM
+685 LYGFTRLLLKNDKIS
-700 VWIQWLEKWTAI
+700 VWIKWLENWTSI
-712 IRELHVYGELQKIWD
+712 IRELHVYGLLQKIWE
-727 KSGKWTQHTWLGRRL
+727 KSNQWTQHTWLWKNL
-742 LAFAEGLS
+742 LSFAEQLS
-750 KDFWYNQF
+750 KSLGYKQI
-758 SVISWVGVREY
+758 SVISWVWVREY
-769 YRSLWFE
+769 YKNLWFE
-776 LKGTYMAKKI
+776 LIWTYMKKRL

>member
-7 VKIIYDRIPNI
+7 VKAIYDKIPDI
-18 TAGEIKDMQ
+18 TADEIKDMQ

-45 LNSYFK
+45 LQSYFA
-51 AVKEWKLERNQ
+51 AVKDWKLEKNQ
-62 TFETLLR
+62 TFEMMLR

-136 TTTGHQTDKIEMIIL
+136 TSTGHQTDKIEMIIL
-151 WWSWDAYPRDYKID
+151 GWSRDAYPRDYKID
-165 FVKQLYDACNTFSEL
+165 FVKQLYDACNTFSDLEI
-180 KIVQG
+180 KQWKWKDG
-185 ESFWTSDSEVKNLM
+185 D
-199 WNVQD
+199 
-204 SSANA
+204 
-209 SEWQYSKYHF
+209 SKYHF
-219 EIENLDKIK
+219 EIENLDEIK
-228 YSDSLEE
+228 YSSSLEE

-252 ETRPDLVNHENCKF
+252 ETRPDLVSHENCKF

-298 IKDAM
+298 IKDAI

-315 HLMPWLYGSDFEK
+315 HLMPWLYGSGFEK
-328 DIQSFRDIYTDPAF
+328 DIQSFKDIYWDPDF

-428 RDSYNWKWS
+428 KNSFHWKGS
-437 IDVENFYKRLY
+437 IDVEKFYSRLY
-448 GDYKLYESEDEYFQK
+448 GDYQLFEDEDEYFWNFCPPLWKERDHEVVEDFCLWNK
-463 KSPFGK
+463 K
-469 GEAPKEQGDIYKKN
+469 I
-483 FLAYNP
+483 P
-489 SLLEK
+489 SAK
-494 AKELR
+494 A
-499 KNMTKAE
+499 
-506 KKLRYECLQSL
+506 
-517 EVKVLRRQPIDEYI
+517 
-531 VDFYVA
+531 
-537 SKKLVI
+537 
-543 EIDWD
+543 
-548 THWSDKEI
+548 
-556 EYDEKRTEILNNLWL
+556 
-571 KIIRFTNNEVLNN
+571 
-584 FESVCGE
+584 
-591 INEILYPPYPPCQR
+591 
-605 GAENVSPLFFP
+605 VSPLNK
-616 ADGGQYTEII
+616 GEEIQTQII
-626 WTQPD
+626 WTQPN

-648 RNRVEKKKSDDLNL
+648 RNRIEKKKSDSLNL
-662 VLRWYKSSAGQ
+662 VLRRYKSSAGQ

-685 LYGFTRLLLPNDDCM
+685 LYWFTRLLLPNGSDTVDFE
-700 VWIQWLEKWTAI
+700 WLEKWTAI

-727 KSGKWTQHTWLGRRL
+727 KSGQWTQHTWLWRRL
-742 LAFAEGLS
+742 LSFSEKLS
-750 KDFWYNQF
+750 KLFGYNQF

-769 YRSLWFE
+769 YHSLWFE
-776 LKGTYMAKKI
+776 IKWTYMSKKIF

>member
-7 VKIIYDRIPNI
+7 VKAIYDKIPNI
-18 TAGEIKDMQ
+18 TADEIKDMQ

-45 LNSYFK
+45 LQSYFT
-51 AVKEWKLERNQ
+51 AVREWKLEKNQ
-62 TFETLLR
+62 TFEMLLR

-136 TTTGHQTDKIEMIIL
+136 TSTGHQTDKIEMIVL

-180 KIVQG
+180 KIQQG
-185 ESFWTSDSEVKNLM
+185 SVSSWTNVKNLR
-199 WNVQD
+199 WDIQD
-204 SSANA
+204 SSPLAQNDN
-209 SEWQYSKYHF
+209 QPSKYHF
-219 EIENLDKIK
+219 EILNLDEIK
-228 YSDSLEE
+228 YSDSLEK

-252 ETRPDLVNHENCKF
+252 ETRPDLVSHENCKF
-266 WRELWVTRVEMWIQS
+266 WRELGVTRVEMWIQS

-287 KLNKRGHDVQK
+287 ELNKRGHNVQK
-298 IKDAM
+298 IKDAIH
-303 YIMRQYWLKISI
+303 IMRQYGFKISI
-315 HLMPWLYGSDFEK
+315 HLMPWLYGSDFEE
-328 DIQSFRDIYTDPAF
+328 DIQSFRDIYLDSGF

-370 PITTEQILSEI
+370 PITTEQILDEI

-428 RDSYNWKWS
+428 KKSYHWRSN
-437 IDVENFYKRLY
+437 IDVEKFYKRLY
-448 GDYKLYESEDEYFQK
+448 G
-463 KSPFGK
+463 
-469 GEAPKEQGDIYKKN
+469 
-483 FLAYNP
+483 
-489 SLLEK
+489 
-494 AKELR
+494 
-499 KNMTKAE
+499 
-506 KKLRYECLQSL
+506 
-517 EVKVLRRQPIDEYI
+517 EYI
-531 VDFYVA
+531 LYVDEEKYFLSMSSWTKVKDLKWETQDSSATA
-537 SKKLVI
+537 SEWQIV
-543 EIDWD
+543 
-548 THWSDKEI
+548 
-556 EYDEKRTEILNNLWL
+556 
-571 KIIRFTNNEVLNN
+571 
-584 FESVCGE
+584 
-591 INEILYPPYPPCQR
+591 
-605 GAENVSPLFFP
+605 
-616 ADGGQYTEII
+616 TEII
-626 WTQPD
+626 WQEPD
-631 LKSFRNFVCL
+631 LISFRNFVCL

-648 RNRVEKKKSDDLNL
+648 RNRTEKRKSDSLNL
-662 VLRWYKSSAGQ
+662 ILRWYKSSAGQ

-685 LYGFTRLLLPNDDCM
+685 LYGFTRLLLPNQDS
-700 VWIQWLEKWTAI
+700 VAWIDWLEKWTAI
-712 IRELHVYGELQKIWD
+712 IRELHVYGELQKIWE
-727 KSGKWTQHTWLGRRL
+727 KSGKWTQHTWLWKRL
-742 LAFAEGLS
+742 LSFAERLS
-750 KDFWYNQF
+750 KSFGYNQF
-758 SVISWVGVREY
+758 SVISWVWVREY
-769 YRSLWFE
+769 YKGVWFE
-776 LKGTYMAKKI
+776 LKWTYMSKKIG

>member
-7 VKIIYDRIPNI
+7 VKAIYGKIPNI
-18 TAGEIKDMQ
+18 TADEIKDMQ

-45 LNSYFK
+45 LQSYFA
-51 AVKEWKLERNQ
+51 AVKEWKLEKNQ
-62 TFETLLR
+62 IFETLLR

-136 TTTGHQTDKIEMIIL
+136 TSTGHQTDKIEMIIL

-165 FVKQLYDACNTFSEL
+165 FVKQLYDACNTFSDL
-180 KIVQG
+180 KIKQNFG
-185 ESFWTSDSEVKNLM
+185 EGGNDESR
-199 WNVQD
+199 
-204 SSANA
+204 
-209 SEWQYSKYHF
+209 YHF
-219 EIENLDKIK
+219 EIQNLDKIN
-228 YSDSLEE
+228 YSDSLEQ
-235 AIKRNETA
+235 AIKRNEIA

-266 WRELWVTRVEMWIQS
+266 WRELGVTRVEMWIQS
-281 TNDEVL
+281 TDDEVL
-287 KLNKRGHDVQK
+287 KLNKRWHNVQK
-298 IKDAM
+298 IKDAI
-303 YIMRQYWLKISI
+303 YIMRQYGLKISI

-328 DIQSFRDIYTDPAF
+328 DIQSFKDIYSDLAF

-360 YNLYKEWKYT
+360 YNLFKEWKYI

-402 PATEIVAWSNI
+402 PATEIVAGSNI

-428 RDSYNWKWS
+428 KDSFHWKGS
-437 IDVENFYKRLY
+437 IDVERFYLRLY
-448 GDYKLYESEDEYFQK
+448 WDYELYESEDEYFEK
-463 KSPFGK
+463 KSPFGR
-469 GEAPKEQGDIYKKN
+469 GEAPEEQGDIYKKN

-489 SLLEK
+489 SLLGK
-494 AKELR
+494 VKEL
-499 KNMTKAE
+499 KQNMTRAE
-506 KKLRYECLQSL
+506 KRLWYDFLQPL
-517 EVKVLRRQPIDEYI
+517 DIKVLRQQPIDEFI
-531 VDFYVA
+531 VDFYIA

-548 THWSDKEI
+548 THWTDKEI
-556 EYDEKRTEILNNLWL
+556 EYDEKRTKILNNLWL
-571 KIIRFTNNEVLNN
+571 KIIRFTNKEVLNN
-584 FESVCGE
+584 FGSVCGD
-591 INEILYPPYPPCQR
+591 INQIIYDIPPFSHL
-605 GAENVSPLFFP
+605 AE
-616 ADGGQYTEII
+616 GGQYTEII
-626 WTQPD
+626 WIQPD
-631 LKSFRNFVCL
+631 LKSSRNFVCL

-648 RNRVEKKKSDDLNL
+648 RNRTEKKKSDSLNL
-662 VLRWYKSSAGQ
+662 VLRWYKSSVGQ

-685 LYGFTRLLLPNDDCM
+685 LYWFTRLLLPKEDSV

-712 IRELHVYGELQKIWD
+712 IRELHVYGQLQKIWE
-727 KSGKWTQHTWLGRRL
+727 KTCQWTQHTWLGRRL
-742 LAFAEGLS
+742 LSFAEKLS
-750 KDFWYNQF
+750 KFFGYNLL
-758 SVISWVGVREY
+758 SVISGVGVREY
-769 YRSLWFE
+769 YKSLWFE
-776 LKGTYMAKKI
+776 LKWTYMVKKM

>member
-7 VKIIYDRIPNI
+7 VKAIYDRIPDI
-18 TAGEIKDMQ
+18 TADEIKDMQ

-45 LNSYFK
+45 LQSYFA
-51 AVKEWKLERNQ
+51 AVKEWKLEKNQ
-62 TFETLLR
+62 TFEMMLR

-136 TTTGHQTDKIEMIIL
+136 TSTGHQTDKIEMIIL
-151 WWSWDAYPRDYKID
+151 GWSWDAYPRDYKID
-165 FVKQLYDACNTFSEL
+165 FVKQLYDACNTFSDL
-180 KIVQG
+180 KIKQWK
-185 ESFWTSDSEVKNLM
+185 EKDE
-199 WNVQD
+199 D
-204 SSANA
+204 
-209 SEWQYSKYHF
+209 SKYHF
-219 EIENLDKIK
+219 EIENLDEIR
-228 YSDSLEE
+228 YSSSLEE
-235 AIKRNETA
+235 AIKCNETA

-252 ETRPDLVNHENCKF
+252 ETRPDLVNHTNCKF
-266 WRELWVTRVEMWIQS
+266 WRELGVTRVEMWIQS

-298 IKDAM
+298 IKDAIH
-303 YIMRQYWLKISI
+303 IMRQYGLKISI
-315 HLMPWLYGSDFEK
+315 HLMPWLYGSDFDK
-328 DIQSFRDIYTDPAF
+328 DIQSFKDIYWDSAF

-360 YNLYKEWKYT
+360 YNLYKEWKYI
-370 PITTEQILSEI
+370 PITTEEILSEI

-413 TNLSQMAHES
+413 TNLSQMAHDA

-428 RDSYNWKWS
+428 KNSIHWKWD
-437 IDVENFYKRLY
+437 IDVGRFYSRLY
-448 GDYKLYESEDEYFQK
+448 WDYKLYESEDEYFE
-463 KSPFGK
+463 KS
-469 GEAPKEQGDIYKKN
+469 D
-483 FLAYNP
+483 
-489 SLLEK
+489 
-494 AKELR
+494 
-499 KNMTKAE
+499 
-506 KKLRYECLQSL
+506 
-517 EVKVLRRQPIDEYI
+517 RQ
-531 VDFYVA
+531 
-537 SKKLVI
+537 
-543 EIDWD
+543 
-548 THWSDKEI
+548 
-556 EYDEKRTEILNNLWL
+556 
-571 KIIRFTNNEVLNN
+571 
-584 FESVCGE
+584 
-591 INEILYPPYPPCQR
+591 
-605 GAENVSPLFFP
+605 
-616 ADGGQYTEII
+616 DGVEII
-626 WTQPD
+626 WIHPD

-648 RNRVEKKKSDDLNL
+648 RNRIEKKKSDFLNL
-662 VLRWYKSSAGQ
+662 VLRRYKSSAGQ

-685 LYGFTRLLLPNDDCM
+685 LYGFTRLLLPNDNSV
-700 VWIQWLEKWTAI
+700 VWIEGLERLTAI
-712 IRELHVYGELQKIWD
+712 IRELHVYGELQKIWE
-727 KSGKWTQHTWLGRRL
+727 KYGQWTQHTWLWRKL
-742 LAFAEGLS
+742 LSFAERLS
-750 KDFWYNQF
+750 KKFGYKQL
-758 SVISWVGVREY
+758 SVISGVWVREY
-769 YRSLWFE
+769 YKSLWFE
-776 LKGTYMAKKI
+776 LKWTYMSKPL

>member
-1 MDFFPL
+1 MNFFSL
-7 VKIIYDRIPNI
+7 VESIYNKIPNI
-18 TAGEIKDMQ
+18 TADEIKDMQ

-45 LNSYFK
+45 LQSYFK
-51 AVKEWKLERNQ
+51 AVNEWKLERNRD
-62 TFETLLR
+62 FEILLR

-78 IVPVQVLTKPW
+78 IVPVQVLTKLW

-118 WLNQFDPMKQTY
+118 WLNQFDPMKQVY

-136 TTTGHQTDKIEMIIL
+136 TTTGHQTDKIEMIVL

-180 KIVQG
+180 KIQQWRG
-185 ESFWTSDSEVKNLM
+185 GDDT
-199 WNVQD
+199 
-204 SSANA
+204 
-209 SEWQYSKYHF
+209 SKYHF
-219 EIENLDKIK
+219 EILNLDEIK
-228 YSDSLEE
+228 YSESLED
-235 AIKRNETA
+235 AIKSNEVA

-252 ETRPDLVNHENCKF
+252 ETRPDLVSHENCRF
-266 WRELWVTRVEMWIQS
+266 WRELGVTRVEMWIQS

-287 KLNKRGHDVQK
+287 KLNKRGHGVQK
-298 IKDAM
+298 IKDAI

-315 HLMPWLYGSDFEK
+315 HLMPWLYGSNFEK
-328 DIQSFRDIYTDPAF
+328 DIQSFKDIYSDQAF

-360 YNLYKEWKYT
+360 YELYRDWKYT

-381 RETFLNII
+381 RDTFLNII

-423 LLKEM
+423 LLREM
-428 RDSYNWKWS
+428 KNSFHGKWN
-437 IDVENFYKRLY
+437 IDVENFYGRLY
-448 GDYKLYESEDEYFQK
+448 WDYKLFGSEDEYFR
-463 KSPFGK
+463 S
-469 GEAPKEQGDIYKKN
+469 I
-483 FLAYNP
+483 
-489 SLLEK
+489 S
-494 AKELR
+494 ELKDR
-499 KNMTKAE
+499 K
-506 KKLRYECLQSL
+506 
-517 EVKVLRRQPIDEYI
+517 
-531 VDFYVA
+531 YV
-537 SKKLVI
+537 
-543 EIDWD
+543 
-548 THWSDKEI
+548 
-556 EYDEKRTEILNNLWL
+556 
-571 KIIRFTNNEVLNN
+571 
-584 FESVCGE
+584 
-591 INEILYPPYPPCQR
+591 
-605 GAENVSPLFFP
+605 
-616 ADGGQYTEII
+616 EII
-626 WTQPD
+626 WKEPD

-648 RNRVEKKKSDDLNL
+648 RNRIEKRSDFLNL
-662 VLRWYKSSAGQ
+662 VLRWYESSVGK

-685 LYGFTRLLLPNDDCM
+685 LYWFTRLLLPNDDSV
-700 VWIQWLEKWTAI
+700 VWIEGLEKWTAI
-712 IRELHVYGELQKIWD
+712 IRELHVYGELQKIWE
-727 KSGKWTQHTWLGRRL
+727 KFSKWTQHTWLWKRL
-742 LAFAEGLS
+742 LLFAEKVS
-750 KDFWYNQF
+750 KSFGYNQL

-769 YRSLWFE
+769 YKNLWFG
-776 LKGTYMAKKI
+776 LKWTYMSKKI

>member
-7 VKIIYDRIPNI
+7 VKAIYDKIPNI
-18 TAGEIKDMQ
+18 TADEIKDMQ
-27 RAFAKEKKMKD
+27 RVFAKEKKMKD

-45 LNSYFK
+45 LQSYFI
-51 AVKEWKLERNQ
+51 AVREWKIEKNQ
-62 TFETLLR
+62 IFETLLR

-100 DPWMPKSY
+100 DSWMPKSY

-118 WLNQFDPMKQTY
+118 WLNQFDPMKQVY

-151 WWSWDAYPRDYKID
+151 GWSWDAYPRDYKID

-180 KIVQG
+180 KIKQD
-185 ESFWTSDSEVKNLM
+185 FWEGSNDGSR
-199 WNVQD
+199 
-204 SSANA
+204 
-209 SEWQYSKYHF
+209 YHF
-219 EIENLDKIK
+219 EICNLDEIK
-228 YSDSLEE
+228 YSDGLEE
-235 AIKRNETA
+235 AIKRNEMA

-252 ETRPDLVNHENCKF
+252 ETRPDLVSHENCKF
-266 WRELWVTRVEMWIQS
+266 WRELGVTRVEMWIQS
-281 TNDEVL
+281 TDDEVL
-287 KLNKRGHDVQK
+287 RLNKRGHDVQK
-298 IKDAM
+298 IKDAI
-303 YIMRQYWLKISI
+303 YIMRQYGLKISI

-328 DIQSFRDIYTDPAF
+328 DIQSFTQIYSDSAF

-360 YNLYKEWKYT
+360 YNLYKEWKYV
-370 PITTEQILSEI
+370 PINTGQILSEI

-428 RDSYNWKWS
+428 RKSFNGDWDINVGK
-437 IDVENFYKRLY
+437 FYSRLY
-448 GDYKLYESEDEYFQK
+448 WDYELYESEDEYFK
-463 KSPFGK
+463 KS
-469 GEAPKEQGDIYKKN
+469 E
-483 FLAYNP
+483 
-489 SLLEK
+489 
-494 AKELR
+494 
-499 KNMTKAE
+499 
-506 KKLRYECLQSL
+506 
-517 EVKVLRRQPIDEYI
+517 RQ
-531 VDFYVA
+531 
-537 SKKLVI
+537 
-543 EIDWD
+543 
-548 THWSDKEI
+548 DK
-556 EYDEKRTEILNNLWL
+556 
-571 KIIRFTNNEVLNN
+571 
-584 FESVCGE
+584 
-591 INEILYPPYPPCQR
+591 
-605 GAENVSPLFFP
+605 
-616 ADGGQYTEII
+616 TEII

-631 LKSFRNFVCL
+631 LKSFRNFVSL

-648 RNRVEKKKSDDLNL
+648 RNRTEKKKSGFLNL
-662 VLRWYKSSAGQ
+662 VLRWYKSSVGQ

-685 LYGFTRLLLPNDDCM
+685 LYWFTRLLLPNDNSV

-727 KSGKWTQHTWLGRRL
+727 KSGQWTQHTWLGRKL
-742 LAFAEGLS
+742 LSFAERLS
-750 KDFWYNQF
+750 KNFGYDQF

-769 YRSLWFE
+769 YKNLWFG
-776 LKGTYMAKKI
+776 LKWTYMSKKI

>member
-18 TAGEIKDMQ
+18 TADEIKDLQ
-27 RAFAKEKKMKD
+27 RSFAKENKMKD

-62 TFETLLR
+62 AFETLLR

-113 GAMRA
+113 WAMRA
-118 WLNQFDPMKQTY
+118 WLNEFDPIKQTY

-151 WWSWDAYPRDYKID
+151 WWSWDAYPKDYKID
-165 FVKQLYDACNTFSEL
+165 FVKQLYDACNTFSDL
-180 KIVQG
+180 KIKQNFSW
-185 ESFWTSDSEVKNLM
+185 ESGDN
-199 WNVQD
+199 
-204 SSANA
+204 
-209 SEWQYSKYHF
+209 SKYHF
-219 EIENLDKIK
+219 EIENLDEIK
-228 YSDSLEE
+228 YSGSLEE

-287 KLNKRGHDVQK
+287 ELNKRGHDVQK
-298 IKDAM
+298 IKDAI

-328 DIQSFRDIYTDPAF
+328 DIQSFKDVYSDPSF

-370 PITTEQILSEI
+370 PITTEWILSEI

-428 RDSYNWKWS
+428 RDSYNWKGS
-437 IDVENFYKRLY
+437 IDIEKFYKRLY
-448 GDYKLYESEDEYFQK
+448 GDYKLYNSEEKYFC
-463 KSPFGK
+463 
-469 GEAPKEQGDIYKKN
+469 N
-483 FLAYNP
+483 
-489 SLLEK
+489 
-494 AKELR
+494 
-499 KNMTKAE
+499 
-506 KKLRYECLQSL
+506 
-517 EVKVLRRQPIDEYI
+517 
-531 VDFYVA
+531 
-537 SKKLVI
+537 SK
-543 EIDWD
+543 W
-548 THWSDKEI
+548 
-556 EYDEKRTEILNNLWL
+556 NNG
-571 KIIRFTNNEVLNN
+571 V
-584 FESVCGE
+584 
-591 INEILYPPYPPCQR
+591 
-605 GAENVSPLFFP
+605 
-616 ADGGQYTEII
+616 EII
-626 WTQPD
+626 WVEPD

-641 DTRSREV
+641 DPRSREV
-648 RNRVEKKKSDDLNL
+648 RNRVEKRKSDDLNL

-685 LYGFTRLLLPNDDCM
+685 LYWFTRLLLPDDNSV
-700 VWIQWLEKWTAI
+700 VWVEWLGKWTAI

-727 KSGKWTQHTWLGRRL
+727 KSGKWTQHIWLGRRL
-742 LAFAEGLS
+742 LSFAERLS
-750 KDFWYNQF
+750 KESGYNQF
-758 SVISWVGVREY
+758 SVISWVWVREY
-769 YRSLWFE
+769 YKSLWFE
-776 LKGTYMAKKI
+776 LRWTYMSKKI

>member
-7 VKIIYDRIPNI
+7 VKQIYDRIPNI
-18 TAGEIKDMQ
+18 TVDEIKDMQ
-27 RAFAKEKKMKD
+27 RAFAKDEKMKD

-45 LNSYFK
+45 LQSYFK
-51 AVKEWKLERNQ
+51 AVNEWTLEKNQ
-62 TFETLLR
+62 TFEMLLR

-78 IVPVQVLTKPW
+78 IVPVQVLTKPR

-113 GAMRA
+113 WAMRA
-118 WLNQFDPMKQTY
+118 WLNQFDPMKQVY

-136 TTTGHQTDKIEMIIL
+136 TTTWHQTDKIEMIVL
-151 WWSWDAYPRDYKID
+151 WWSWDAYPRDYKVD
-165 FVKQLYDACNTFSEL
+165 FVKQLYDACNTFSDLRIKQNFGWE
-180 KIVQG
+180 IN
-185 ESFWTSDSEVKNLM
+185 DN
-199 WNVQD
+199 
-204 SSANA
+204 
-209 SEWQYSKYHF
+209 SKYHF
-219 EIENLDKIK
+219 EIENLDEIK
-228 YSDSLEE
+228 YSSSLEE

-252 ETRPDLVNHENCKF
+252 ETRPDLVSHENCKF

-287 KLNKRGHDVQK
+287 KLNKRWHDVQK
-298 IKDAM
+298 IKEAIH
-303 YIMRQYWLKISI
+303 IMRQYWLKISI

-370 PITTEQILSEI
+370 PITTGQILSEI

-402 PATEIVAWSNI
+402 PATEISAWSNI
-413 TNLSQMAHES
+413 TNLSQLAHDS

-428 RDSYNWKWS
+428 RNSINWKGS
-437 IDVENFYKRLY
+437 IDVESFYARLY
-448 GDYKLYESEDEYFQK
+448 GDYKLYENEDEYFWNIK
-463 KSPFGK
+463 
-469 GEAPKEQGDIYKKN
+469 DI
-483 FLAYNP
+483 
-489 SLLEK
+489 
-494 AKELR
+494 
-499 KNMTKAE
+499 
-506 KKLRYECLQSL
+506 
-517 EVKVLRRQPIDEYI
+517 
-531 VDFYVA
+531 
-537 SKKLVI
+537 
-543 EIDWD
+543 
-548 THWSDKEI
+548 
-556 EYDEKRTEILNNLWL
+556 
-571 KIIRFTNNEVLNN
+571 
-584 FESVCGE
+584 
-591 INEILYPPYPPCQR
+591 PPL
-605 GAENVSPLFFP
+605 SPLTE
-616 ADGGQYTEII
+616 GGRCTEII

-648 RNRVEKKKSDDLNL
+648 RNRIEKKRSDSLNL
-662 VLRWYKSSAGQ
+662 VLRWYPSSVGQ

-685 LYGFTRLLLPNDDCM
+685 LYGFTRLLLPSDGS
-700 VWIQWLEKWTAI
+700 VAWILWLEKWTAI
-712 IRELHVYGELQKIWD
+712 IRELHVYGELQKIWE
-727 KSGKWTQHTWLGRRL
+727 KSDLWTQHTWLWKHL
-742 LAFAEGLS
+742 LSFAEKLS
-750 KDFWYNQF
+750 KKFWYMQL
-758 SVISWVGVREY
+758 SVISWIWVREY
-769 YRSLWFE
+769 YKKNWFE
-776 LKGTYMAKKI
+776 LRWTYMSKVL

>member
-7 VKIIYDRIPNI
+7 VKAIYDKIPNI
-18 TAGEIKDMQ
+18 TADEIKDMQ

-45 LNSYFK
+45 LQSYFK
-51 AVKEWKLERNQ
+51 AVGEWRLEKNQ

-165 FVKQLYDACNTFSEL
+165 FVKQLYDACNTFSDL
-180 KIVQG
+180 KIKQNFWEG
-185 ESFWTSDSEVKNLM
+185 SNDESR
-199 WNVQD
+199 
-204 SSANA
+204 
-209 SEWQYSKYHF
+209 YHF
-219 EIENLDKIK
+219 EIQNLDEIK

-252 ETRPDLVNHENCKF
+252 ETRPDLVSHENCKF
-266 WRELWVTRVEMWIQS
+266 WRKLWVTRVEMWIQS
-281 TNDEVL
+281 TDDEVL

-298 IKDAM
+298 IKNAI
-303 YIMRQYWLKISI
+303 YIMRQYGLKISI

-328 DIQSFRDIYTDPAF
+328 DIQSFKDIYSDPAF

-360 YNLYKEWKYT
+360 YNLYKEWKYN

-423 LLKEM
+423 LLKEVKI
-428 RDSYNWKWS
+428 SYHWKGS
-437 IDVENFYKRLY
+437 IDVEKFYSRLYWDYELY
-448 GDYKLYESEDEYFQK
+448 GDEDEYFSMWKQQD
-463 KSPFGK
+463 S
-469 GEAPKEQGDIYKKN
+469 
-483 FLAYNP
+483 
-489 SLLEK
+489 SLCSEWH
-494 AKELR
+494 
-499 KNMTKAE
+499 
-506 KKLRYECLQSL
+506 
-517 EVKVLRRQPIDEYI
+517 V
-531 VDFYVA
+531 
-537 SKKLVI
+537 
-543 EIDWD
+543 
-548 THWSDKEI
+548 
-556 EYDEKRTEILNNLWL
+556 
-571 KIIRFTNNEVLNN
+571 FT
-584 FESVCGE
+584 
-591 INEILYPPYPPCQR
+591 Q
-605 GAENVSPLFFP
+605 
-616 ADGGQYTEII
+616 II
-626 WTQPD
+626 WVQPD

-648 RNRVEKKKSDDLNL
+648 RNRTEKKKSDSLNL
-662 VLRWYKSSAGQ
+662 ILRRYKSSVGQ
-673 ECFISFEDELGY
+673 ECFISFEDELWY
-685 LYGFTRLLLPNDDCM
+685 LYWFTRLLLPNEDSV
-700 VWIQWLEKWTAI
+700 VWIEWLEKWTAI

-727 KSGKWTQHTWLGRRL
+727 KSGQWTQHTWLWRRL
-742 LAFAEGLS
+742 LSFSEKLS
-750 KDFWYNQF
+750 KSAGYNQL
-758 SVISWVGVREY
+758 SVISGVGVREY
-769 YRSLWFE
+769 YKNLWFQLE
-776 LKGTYMAKKI
+776 WTYMVKHFDIRKN